1 MGPWFPQ
8 IAIDLMVGQGPEA
21 PCDTQPSV
29 RSPPRALP
37 DSSTSWLCCL
47 PTSTKGMRW
56 LDSIADSMVMNLS
69 KLQEI
74 MKDRKAWHA
83 AVHGVEKIRHNL
95 VTEQH

>member
-37 DSSTSWLCCL
+37 DGLML
-47 PTSTKGMRW
+47 G
-56 LDSIADSMVMNLS
+56 A
-69 KLQEI
+69 E
-74 MKDRKAWHA
+74 
-83 AVHGVEKIRHNL
+83 
-95 VTEQH
+95 